1 MLRKCSRSLCLS
13 VSLSL
18 SLYIYIYIYLLNGT
32 MDLHMSGLG
41 TLVPE
46 GPCGMFYATRHQFT
60 EV

>member
-18 SLYIYIYIYLLNGT
+18 SIYIYLLNGT